1 MLTIAE
7 IGSNYRD
14 FDDILNYCYRLN
26 ADVIKLQYY
35 TSRDLF
41 GFHHKVD
48 DQVFSGW
55 QLAELK
61 ATCEKLNK
69 KLMISIFN
77 HERVKELDPF
87 IDYHKVA
94 SSEITYILLLEEI
107 ANTGKDVFVSTGGA
121 TRDEISQAVSIIGKD
136 RTILMGCNVEYPTN
150 NSWPFDGL
158 YHGKEHGCR
167 WGYSDHSK
175 EVFLVHKVC
184 DSIGAYAWEKHVMF
198 AAINDKPDHTC
209 AITINDFNAAVAG
222 IWTPKINKHKRAYFC
237 DHLRKGWYRPI

>member
-14 FDDILNYCYRLN
+14 FDDVLNYCYRLN

-41 GFHHKVD
+41 GFHNKVD

-175 EVFLVHKVC
+175 DVFLVHKVC
-184 DSIGAYAWEKHVMF
+184 DSIGAYAWEKHVKF
-198 AAINDKPDHTC
+198 DSISVKPDSEV
-209 AITINDFNAAVAG
+209 AITVGEFNRAVIG
-222 IWTPKINKHKRAYFC
+222 SWLPKPNPYKRKLFSNKQRI
-237 DHLRKGWYRPI
+237 GWYRP